1 MKQGAERLIALW
13 VVFVAIHALIA
24 WLGWVYPSQPMGDV
38 VLVYEPWA
46 TAAVSGG
53 PIVGITE
60 TWVYPQLAL
69 VPLLLAK
76 AMAVPLVGVLGVSG
90 AYLVAWAILVSALDA
105 LAFAVLLG
113 RSPSAPRRTAAWF
126 WSAALLL
133 LGPIGLYR
141 LDAVT
146 LPIVVIAGLWLVS
159 RPALAA
165 ALLTIGAWIKIWP
178 GAVLLAALVAGRHR
192 LRTVVAALA
201 VTAAVVTGLLLLGA
215 REHLFGFLT
224 EQGGRGLQI
233 EAVAATPFL
242 WAVPGGSAR
251 IEYSFDILTFQV
263 AAPGADVV
271 AAALSGVMVAVVAG
285 ILALSGWKAMR
296 GAAFARLLPPL
307 ALSLVAALIVTNKV
321 GSPQFQVWLIAPVI
335 LWLVFDRVRA
345 AVPTVVVLLL
355 CILTCLVYP
364 LGYDALLQAQV
375 LPIVVLSVRNALL
388 LILLVIGIRAVVRTP
403 DGAADRTEP
412 LMHRRLD
419 DPGATANR

>member
-1 MKQGAERLIALW
+1 MKRGDTRLAAIW
-13 VVFVAIHALIA
+13 VVFVAVHALTA

-69 VPLLLAK
+69 APLLLVK
-76 AMAVPLVGVLGVSG
+76 AMSLPLVGLLGASG
-90 AYLVAWAILVSALDA
+90 AYLVAWAVFVTALDA

-113 RSPSAPRRTAAWF
+113 RSPSAARRTAAWF

-133 LGPIGLYR
+133 LGPIAVYR

-146 LPIVVIAGLWLVS
+146 LPIVVVAGLWLIS

-178 GAVLLAALVAGRHR
+178 GAVLLAAIIAGRRR
-192 LRTVVAALA
+192 LRMVIAAAAVATAVVA
-201 VTAAVVTGLLLLGA
+201 GLLLLGA
-215 REHLFGFLT
+215 RDHLFGFLT
-224 EQGGRGLQI
+224 QQGGRGLQI

-251 IEYSFDILTFQV
+251 IEYSFEILTFQV
-263 AAPGADVV
+263 DAPGADVI
-271 AAALSGVMVAVVAG
+271 AAALSGVMVVAVVG
-285 ILALSGWKAMR
+285 ILVLAGWKAMR

-335 LWLVFDRVRA
+335 LWIVFDRVRA
-345 AVPTVVVLLL
+345 VVPAVFALVL
-355 CILTCLVYP
+355 CGLTCLVYP
-364 LGYDALLQAQV
+364 LGYDALLRAEV
-375 LPIVVLSVRNALL
+375 LPIAVLSLRNLL
-388 LILLVIGIRAVVRTP
+388 LVGLLVIGVRALARTP
-403 DGAADRTEP
+403 VEGRGRS
-412 LMHRRLD
+412 L
-419 DPGATANR
+419 